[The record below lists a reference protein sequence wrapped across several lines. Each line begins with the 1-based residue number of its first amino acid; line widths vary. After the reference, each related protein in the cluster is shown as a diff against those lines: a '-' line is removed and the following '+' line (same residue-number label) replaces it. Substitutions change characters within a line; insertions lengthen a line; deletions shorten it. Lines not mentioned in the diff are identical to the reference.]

1 MLIWLIG
8 AGPMAGFHAEVL
20 AALGTSVT
28 IVATS
33 ATRAA
38 PLAQKHGM
46 AQFTKGLTQALAV
59 LPRPEAAVIALPVD
73 LLAQAALQLAQAGVP
88 RILIEKP
95 GALTATELD
104 PVHLAATA
112 SGAQVFIAYNRR
124 FFASVQEARRR
135 ITQADSVLS
144 VCFEFCE
151 DADRIAVLPTPAA
164 IKQNWVLANSSHVI
178 DLAFH
183 LCGTP
188 GDWQHQV
195 SGSLPWHSSAA
206 DFRGMGHTKAGASF
220 SYYADWRGPGR
231 WGIEIIL
238 PQERLILR
246 PMEALSVMHRGSFTA
261 QPVALEDA
269 FDKQFKPG
277 LYAQMVAFLA
287 ESIPAE
293 LVQLAAQI
301 AAMRDIYNPI
311 AHYTE
316 EAGR

>member
-1 MLIWLIG
+1 MSVWLIG

-20 AALGTSVT
+20 AAIGSSAT
-28 IVATS
+28 IIATS
-33 ATRAA
+33 PTRAV

-46 AQFTKGLTQALAV
+46 QQFTKGLSQALAL
-59 LPRPEAAVIALPVD
+59 LPRPEAAIIALPID
-73 LLAQAALQLAQAGVP
+73 KLAAAALQLAEAGVP

-95 GALTATELD
+95 GALTATELE
-104 PVHLAATA
+104 PVRAAATA

-135 ITQADSVLS
+135 IAQADSVLS

-151 DADRIAVLPTPAA
+151 DADKIAALPTPTA
-164 IKQNWVLANSSHVI
+164 IKQAWVLANSSHVI

-183 LCGTP
+183 LCGAP
-188 GDWQHQV
+188 ADWQQQV
-195 SGSLPWHSSAA
+195 SGSLPWHSCAA
-206 DFRGMGHTKAGASF
+206 DFRGMGSTQTGTSF

-246 PMEALSVMHRGSFTA
+246 PMEALSVIPRGTFTA
-261 QPVALEDA
+261 QQVELDDKL
-269 FDKQFKPG
+269 DKQFKPG

-287 ESIPAE
+287 QEVPAE
-293 LVQLAAQI
+293 LIRLDEQI
-301 AAMRDIYNPI
+301 MAMRDIYNSI
-311 AHYTE
+311 ANYT
-316 EAGR
+316 